1 MNSNRWG
8 LFHIAL
14 LVFGAVLLASMA
26 FGVSQ
31 FFIKGHV
38 KQKLSLGVDIEN
50 VLNARSLKLALS
62 HENTD
67 EPYHYD
73 FFALL
78 DQPVPIRTLPDIAL
92 AENPGLKTRGMP
104 KRQPEQILKGKFAVQ
119 VSSFQNP
126 KDAQTLAKELQTQ
139 GYTAVVV
146 DESVEGKGKWFRVR
160 IDGGLKRQHAEQ
172 MQAKLEKNTGLKGF
186 VVTL

>member
-1 MNSNRWG
+1 MKSNRWG

-14 LVFGAVLLASMA
+14 LVFGTVLVASMA

-38 KQKLSLGVDIEN
+38 KQKLVLGVDIQD
-50 VLNARSLKLALS
+50 VLNARSLKLS
-62 HENTD
+62 VTPENVD

-78 DQPVPIRTLPDIAL
+78 DQPVPVRTLPEIVL
-92 AENPGLKTRGMP
+92 EENPGLKTRGMP
-104 KRQPEQILKGKFAVQ
+104 KRQPEQVLKGNFAVQ

-126 KDAQTLAKELQTQ
+126 KDAQALAKDLQSQ

-146 DESVEGKGKWFRVR
+146 DESIEGKGKWFRVR
-160 IDGGLKRQHAEQ
+160 IDGGKKRQHAEQ